1 MESKSKSVNPVRS
14 GSGRKLPVKWADML
28 EEDGD
33 DPVQKKKAL
42 VIREVPQKD
51 QEATQTWTVKKPLI
65 RFDDA
70 YRCHPLLKVRHIV
83 CRIFPFWSVRSA
95 WQDRRMASSVS

>member
-1 MESKSKSVNPVRS
+1 M
-14 GSGRKLPVKWADML
+14 KWADML

-42 VIREVPQKD
+42 VIGEVPQKD

-70 YRCHPLLKVRHIV
+70 YRGHPLLKVRRIV
-83 CRIFPFWSVRSA
+83 CRIFPFWSARSA
-95 WQDRRMASSVS
+95 WQDRRMASSFS